1 MKKKILVVDD
11 NRVLLNFI
19 DRMLRKEGHEVAIAG
34 DAFAALNI
42 LTDFVPDV
50 MFIDF
55 IMPTIDGDKLCR
67 IVRKMRHMENCYI
80 VFITAAA
87 AELDFDY
94 TKVGANACIAKGS
107 FESVA
112 GYIRDAIR
120 DSDMPHRNSSPKA
133 IMGLESVNVRQMTK
147 ELLLRH
153 RHLQTIL
160 ERMSQGILEIQS
172 GKVVYANSAAI
183 ALFERSEED
192 IIASYPLDLFEESI
206 RSEIEA
212 IMNPEN
218 RLSEFENRGLDAEL
232 NGRQVLIEC
241 LPVGTEEST
250 AILLI
255 TDVTHKKRLEA
266 KFNEFRRLEAIGT
279 LAGRVAHDINNLLM
293 GIQGNTSLMLLE
305 IEKNSTHFDSVKNI
319 ERCVK
324 KGSKLTKELLG
335 FARGGKY
342 FVRDIDLNSLIEK
355 NIYIFDDANRIIDIN
370 KEYQD
375 DLWPIE
381 ADVKQIEQVLVTIFV
396 NASQAIGTKRGE
408 VSIKTENISL
418 TKKFTEQFEVE
429 EGDYVKLSLTDNGI
443 GIDDSDKDRIFEPFF
458 TTKEIAA
465 GTGLGL
471 AAAFGIIKNH
481 CGIINF
487 SSKKGQGTTFNIYLP
502 AIPQN

>member
-11 NRVLLNFI
+11 NRVLLTFI
-19 DRMLRKEGHEVAIAG
+19 ERLLKKEGYEVAVAEDG
-34 DAFAALNI
+34 LTALNI
-42 LTDFVPDV
+42 LTCFVPDV

-55 IMPTIDGDKLCR
+55 IMPTIDGDKLCQ

-112 GYIRDAIR
+112 GYIRSAIK
-120 DSDMPHRNSSPKA
+120 DSEMPNRNSTSRT
-133 IMGLESVNVRQMTK
+133 IMGLESVNARRMTK

-160 ERMSQGILEIQS
+160 ERMAQGILEIQS
-172 GKVVYANSAAI
+172 DKVVYANSAAV
-183 ALFERSEED
+183 ALFERSYED
-192 IIASYPLDLFEESI
+192 IITSYPPDLFGDNA

-212 IMNPEN
+212 MMKPAKHSAEVDSHDLN
-218 RLSEFENRGLDAEL
+218 LEL

-241 LPVGTEEST
+241 LPVGSEPT

-266 KFNEFRRLEAIGT
+266 KFNELRKLEAIGT
-279 LAGRVAHDINNLLM
+279 LAGGIAHDINNLLM
-293 GIQGNTSLMLLE
+293 GIQANTSLMLLD
-305 IEKNSTHFDSVKNI
+305 IEKNNPHFDSVKGI
-319 ERCVK
+319 ERCVQ

-342 FVRDIDLNSLIEK
+342 VVRPLDLNSLIEK
-355 NIYIFDDANRIIDIN
+355 NIYIFDEANSIINIHKD
-370 KEYQD
+370 YQD
-375 DLWPIE
+375 DLWPME
-381 ADVKQIEQVLVTIFV
+381 ADENQIEQVLTTLFV
-396 NASQAIGTKRGE
+396 NACQAIGTKRGE
-408 VSIKTENISL
+408 IKIKTENIDL
-418 TKKFTEQFEVE
+418 KQDFATQFEVR
-429 EGDYVKLSLTDNGI
+429 EGKYLKLSVTDNGE
-443 GIDDSDKDRIFEPFF
+443 GIDPSNRDRLFEPFF
-458 TTKEIAA
+458 TTREI
-465 GTGLGL
+465 GTSTGLGL

-481 CGIINF
+481 CGIITF
-487 SSKKGQGTTFNIYLP
+487 SSKKGMGTTFYIFLP
-502 AIPQN
+502 AITQ

>member
-112 GYIRDAIR
+112 GYIKDAIR
-120 DSDMPHRNSSPKA
+120 ESDMPHRNSIPKA
-133 IMGLESVNVRQMTK
+133 IMGLESINARQMTK
-147 ELLLRH
+147 ELLSRH

-160 ERMSQGILEIQS
+160 ERMAQGILEIQS
-172 GKVVYANSAAI
+172 DKVVYANSAAI
-183 ALFERSEED
+183 ALFEMSAED
-192 IIASYPLDLFEESI
+192 IIASYPPDLFEESM

-212 IMNPEN
+212 IMNPDN
-218 RLSEFENRGLDAEL
+218 SLSEFDNRDLNTEL

-241 LPVGTEEST
+241 LPVGTEPT

-255 TDVTHKKRLEA
+255 TDVTHKKRLET

-279 LAGRVAHDINNLLM
+279 LAGGVAHDINNLLM

-305 IEKNSTHFDSVKNI
+305 IEKDAIHFNSVKNI

-324 KGSKLTKELLG
+324 KGSRLTKELLG

-342 FVRDIDLNSLIEK
+342 LVRHIDLNGLIEK
-355 NIYIFDDANRIIDIN
+355 NIYIFDDTNRIIN
-370 KEYQD
+370 LHQECQD
-375 DLWPIE
+375 NLWAIE
-381 ADVKQIEQVLVTIFV
+381 ADEKQIEQVLETIFV
-396 NASQAIGTKRGE
+396 NACQAIGTKRGE
-408 VSIKTENISL
+408 ISIKTENISL
-418 TKKFTEQFEVE
+418 TKDFTEQFEVE
-429 EGDYVKLSLTDNGI
+429 EGDYVKLSLEDNGG
-443 GIDDSDKDRIFEPFF
+443 GIDNSDKDRIFEPFF
-458 TTKEIAA
+458 TTKEIGT

-487 SSKKGQGTTFNIYLP
+487 SSKKDQGTTFNIYLP
-502 AIPQN
+502 AITQE